1 MEEVKLTDEPSA
13 PTDDDDVANMVLD
26 EEMEQA
32 ALKIQSTFRGHKV
45 RQDNK
50 QPDTPAEEPEKK
62 EEEPPVEEEKKPEKT
77 AQQLQD
83 EQDIADIVM
92 DDDMKNAALKIQSTF
107 RSKKKKVDGSQNSG
121 NSSASGSQRGQGSI
135 EDKATDSEA
144 EANIEKHEDLV
155 EMSRCEPPQ
164 ILADEPQPQEDTF
177 ASENIE
183 QSLDK
188 PDSREIQETNS
199 RNDDNFIT
207 KAQSCPANMFYGPN
221 LSTYKSDNEHF
232 DEHTMNDDN
241 STELD
246 SPEDEFMVTTSGGSG
261 DDEKE
266 ESDSNKRSPDIPF
279 IDDSSMELEGVD
291 HEEENLSNKSLEI
304 AETFLG
310 SPVRGADLKRS
321 LFSQDTF
328 KNLSFQKSID
338 EENFYKS
345 VDHIEPFTKSTSDP
359 EINTTNN
366 SNSKS
371 SEAEATT
378 ASEFT
383 DQSEV
388 IEPIMIKRTV
398 TPLTSDDG
406 LKDETGS
413 VENFELSNVNKDSA
427 EALYYSLKKNELET
441 QKQSETTPKAADL
454 EMEDDDDVVMGGSS
468 FEHMLDA
475 PKTITQIGKSLD
487 ESKLYKDK
495 LVRLSDSILSQD
507 FEPIEAEP
515 IFDPMLYASMK
526 NKQFMDQMHGH
537 QSSDHEAVE
546 QTVYRDNSMGDEDQ
560 FEDFCPGNI
569 RQKMMASSFSIADS
583 DYYDPTKSQVLHD
596 DSIRTAL
603 ETINS
608 TDSESTTVSAAT
620 KIQAGTIHRRLPG
633 ASGVSM
639 QYASFGNAAI
649 DKSLEDFIERQDQ
662 LVEEDEDPEASARKQ
677 EESTEESTEEYDSKN
692 FGNFGVIEIK
702 LEQKKNE
709 DSISNL
715 DLSGDEE
722 NDKGLL
728 NVADTQ
734 ARRIQVG
741 FLCFNFF
748 SNTKQLIL

>member
-1 MEEVKLTDEPSA
+1 MEEVKLSDEPSA
-13 PTDDDDVANMVLD
+13 PNDDDDVANMVLD

-50 QPDTPAEEPEKK
+50 QAETPAEEPKETPEEPPK
-62 EEEPPVEEEKKPEKT
+62 EEEAKPEKT

-107 RSKKKKVDGSQNSG
+107 RSKKKKVDTSQNSG
-121 NSSASGSQRGQGSI
+121 NSSASGSQRGQGSV

-155 EMSRCEPPQ
+155 ELARNEPQ
-164 ILADEPQPQEDTF
+164 SCAEKPQPQNESF
-177 ASENIE
+177 AAENIE
-183 QSLDK
+183 QSLNK
-188 PDSREIQETNS
+188 PDSRETQEAHS
-199 RNDDNFIT
+199 RNDDSFIT
-207 KAQSCPANMFYGPN
+207 KAQSCPANMFYGPS
-221 LSTYKSDNEHF
+221 LAFKSDNEHF
-232 DEHTMNDDN
+232 DEHAMIDDN
-241 STELD
+241 STEID

-266 ESDSNKRSPDIPF
+266 ESDSKRSPDLPF
-279 IDDSSMELEGVD
+279 IDDSSMDMEGE
-291 HEEENLSNKSLEI
+291 HEEDNLSNESR

-310 SPVRGADLKRS
+310 SPVHGADLKRS

-338 EENFYKS
+338 EEHFYKS

-359 EINTTNN
+359 EINITN
-366 SNSKS
+366 SDSKS
-371 SEAEATT
+371 PEAEITT
-378 ASEFT
+378 ASEYT

-388 IEPIMIKRTV
+388 VEPLMIKRSV
-398 TPLTSDDG
+398 TPLTSEDG
-406 LKDETGS
+406 CKDETGS
-413 VENFELSNVNKDSA
+413 VENFELSNANKDSA

-441 QKQSETTPKAADL
+441 QKQRSITPSAEDL
-454 EMEDDDDVVMGGSS
+454 DMEDDDDVVMGGSS

-475 PKTITQIGKSLD
+475 PKSIKQIGKSLD

-495 LVRLSDSILSQD
+495 LGRLSDSILSQD

-515 IFDPMLYASMK
+515 IFDPMLFASMK

-537 QSSDHEAVE
+537 DSTDQQPEE
-546 QTVYRDNSMGDEDQ
+546 PNVYRAGSMGEEDQ
-560 FEDFCPGNI
+560 FEDFFPGNI
-569 RQKMMASSFSIADS
+569 RQKMMASSISIADS
-583 DYYDPTKSQVLHD
+583 DYYDPKAPVLHD

-620 KIQAGTIHRRLPG
+620 KIHAGTIHRLPG
-633 ASGVSM
+633 ASVVS

-649 DKSLEDFIERQDQ
+649 DKSLEDFIERQDK

-702 LEQKKNE
+702 LEQKKND
-709 DSISNL
+709 DSIVDL
-715 DLSGDEE
+715 DHSGDEE
-722 NDKGLL
+722 NDKGFL

-734 ARRIQVG
+734 ARRIQVSVLS
-741 FLCFNFF
+741 FIKFPETLLLYRKF
-748 SNTKQLIL
+748 